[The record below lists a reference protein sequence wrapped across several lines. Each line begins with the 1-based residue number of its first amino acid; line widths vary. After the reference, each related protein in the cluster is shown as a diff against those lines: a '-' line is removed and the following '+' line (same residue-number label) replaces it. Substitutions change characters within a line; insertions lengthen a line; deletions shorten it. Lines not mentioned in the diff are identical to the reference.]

1 MFVSAKNLLNFL
13 IFLFVDFF
21 LGLRKIIKHSKS
33 LLILRLDSIGDYIL
47 FRNFLTAIN
56 VDDKYKDFRI
66 TLCGN
71 VIWKEL
77 AEKLDSDVID
87 EFIWLDRIKF
97 LNSLSYK
104 ISFLKT
110 IYSKGFGIVINSTYT
125 RELLFGDQIVKSS
138 RAVER
143 IGNSGSP
150 DKIRKVRFF
159 SDRFYTK
166 LFESSNKSLFEF
178 NRNLEF
184 FELLLNKK
192 LNVVRPEIN
201 YSKLPGYNGLPVK
214 YCVVFPGSN
223 DVKRRW
229 NAASYAEICEYLI
242 SELGFQVVIP
252 LAAGEK
258 YIADEIMNKVKSDKL
273 IDLSG
278 KCSLTE
284 LAAVIA
290 ESEIV
295 ISNDTAAV
303 HISAAVNKRFLCIS
317 NGSYFGRFLPYPETI
332 FSKANYIFPGEIMKD
347 FETSEK
353 LASKY
358 WLKSP
363 LDINAVTV
371 EKVKEKIKGILGDK

>member
-1 MFVSAKNLLNFL
+1 MVVSAKNLLNFL
-13 IFLFVDFF
+13 LFLFVDFF
-21 LGLRKIIKHSKS
+21 IGLRKIKKHSKS

-47 FRNFLTAIN
+47 FRNFLTAIS

-110 IYSKGFGIVINSTYT
+110 IHSKGFETVINSTYT
-125 RELLFGDQIVKSS
+125 RELLFGDQIVKST

-166 LFESSNKSLFEF
+166 LFKSSNKSLFEF

-252 LAAGEK
+252 LAERSINLSLFTLFIISSAIYFSPAAKGITTCNPNSDIK
-258 YIADEIMNKVKSDKL
+258 YSQISAY
-273 IDLSG
+273 
-278 KCSLTE
+278 
-284 LAAVIA
+284 LAALQRLFTSF
-290 ESEIV
+290 EPGK
-295 ISNDTAAV
+295 TTQ
-303 HISAAVNKRFLCIS
+303 
-317 NGSYFGRFLPYPETI
+317 YFTGNPLYPG
-332 FSKANYIFPGEIMKD
+332 N
-347 FETSEK
+347 FE
-353 LASKY
+353 
-358 WLKSP
+358 
-363 LDINAVTV
+363 
-371 EKVKEKIKGILGDK
+371 